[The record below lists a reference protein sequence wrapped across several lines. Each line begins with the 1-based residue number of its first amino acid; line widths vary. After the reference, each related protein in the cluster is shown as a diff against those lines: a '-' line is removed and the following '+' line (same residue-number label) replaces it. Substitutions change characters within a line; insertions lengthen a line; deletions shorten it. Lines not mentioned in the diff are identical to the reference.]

1 MLIWAGVL
9 AGGIVGLTQLK
20 QDFDPEW
27 FLPEDSSARIYSG
40 INDQVLFIHTYY
52 YSEGEWMG
60 PLWVV

>member
-52 YSEGEWMG
+52 YSEGE
-60 PLWVV
+60 